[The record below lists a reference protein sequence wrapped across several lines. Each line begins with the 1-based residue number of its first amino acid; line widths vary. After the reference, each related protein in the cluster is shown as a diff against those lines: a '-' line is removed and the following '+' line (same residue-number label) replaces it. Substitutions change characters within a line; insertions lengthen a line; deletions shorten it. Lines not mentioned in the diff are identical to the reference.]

1 MNASVHLGIIGCGN
15 VLEAYLPQCEKLR
28 ARGLAE
34 AVIACGREPQRER
47 ALALGVPRF
56 TTQEN
61 EVLQS
66 ADVDVVLVL
75 VSIPEHARLAA
86 AALKAGKHVLMEKPL
101 ATNLD
106 DAHQLLSLAK
116 QKGRHLVCAPFNIL
130 SPTFQ
135 TMRERIARGDIGKPC
150 LARARYGWAGPSW
163 NGWFYK
169 PGGGALFDLGVYC
182 IA

>member
-1 MNASVHLGIIGCGN
+1 MLGPEAIGICARRFNEPMNASVRLGIVGCGN

-66 ADVDVVLVL
+66 VDVDVVLVL
-75 VSIPEHARLAA
+75 TSMPGHARLAA
-86 AALKAGKHVLMEKPL
+86 AAL
-101 ATNLD
+101 
-106 DAHQLLSLAK
+106 
-116 QKGRHLVCAPFNIL
+116 
-130 SPTFQ
+130 
-135 TMRERIARGDIGKPC
+135 
-150 LARARYGWAGPSW
+150 
-163 NGWFYK
+163 
-169 PGGGALFDLGVYC
+169 
-182 IA
+182 